1 MLSDKQMLYLA
12 NQFVNDYIEAEG
24 QLFDLIANDLKGY
37 NDDDINDDWY
47 MGKVLKMG
55 ALISIANSVIKSM
68 PSSSYNNAIKNSF
81 FANLRKKYQDTV
93 NIPKVDKTI
102 LRNVKTN
109 ALEAFRQGYLD
120 VLNQA
125 YSSVI
130 SGTSTYDIEIKK
142 AITQLVDKGF
152 TGATYVRKDGSIV
165 NMSLEAVARRDI
177 LTTMHQNAND
187 HSLNA
192 CKQLGTNYVEVSSH
206 PNARPDHAL
215 WQGKLYMLEGSTSK
229 YQNFYEA
236 TKYGSVDGLG
246 GVNCKHRFYPYV
258 LGDKRVFD
266 TYDLKENEKLYKLEQ
281 QQRANERA
289 IRKWKQKAN
298 AVDTLGQDNT
308 FYKNKVREWQKRNSD
323 FVKEHGLTRDYTRE
337 FII

>member
-1 MLSDKQMLYLA
+1 MLSDKQILDLA
-12 NQFVNDYIEAEG
+12 NQFVNDYIEVEG
-24 QLFDLIANDLKGY
+24 QLIELMADDLKGY
-37 NDDDINDDWY
+37 SNNDINSDWY
-47 MGKVLKMG
+47 MNKMLKMG
-55 ALISIANSVIKSM
+55 ALVGIANGIINAM
-68 PSSSYNNAIKNSF
+68 PSSGYNNAIKNSF

-120 VLNQA
+120 VLNQTYTNVA
-125 YSSVI
+125 L
-130 SGTSTYDIEIKK
+130 GTSAYDVEIKK
-142 AITQLVDKGF
+142 AITELIDKGF
-152 TGATYVRKDGSIV
+152 TGATYVRKDGTIV

-177 LTTMHQNAND
+177 LTTMHQNANE

-215 WQGKLYMLEGSTSK
+215 WQGKVYMLEGSSNK
-229 YQNFYEA
+229 YPNFYDA

-246 GVNCKHRFYPYV
+246 GVNCKHRFYPYF
-258 LGDKRVFD
+258 LGDKRSFD

-281 QQRANERA
+281 KQRANERA

-298 AVDTLGQDNT
+298 AVDVLGQDNT
-308 FYKNKVREWQKRNSD
+308 FYKNKVREWQKRNND
-323 FVKEHGLTRDYTRE
+323 FVKENGLTRDYTRE
-337 FII
+337 FAI

>member
-125 YSSVI
+125 YSRDRKSV
-130 SGTSTYDIEIKK
+130 
-142 AITQLVDKGF
+142 V
-152 TGATYVRKDGSIV
+152 
-165 NMSLEAVARRDI
+165 
-177 LTTMHQNAND
+177 
-187 HSLNA
+187 
-192 CKQLGTNYVEVSSH
+192 
-206 PNARPDHAL
+206 
-215 WQGKLYMLEGSTSK
+215 
-229 YQNFYEA
+229 
-236 TKYGSVDGLG
+236 
-246 GVNCKHRFYPYV
+246 
-258 LGDKRVFD
+258 
-266 TYDLKENEKLYKLEQ
+266 
-281 QQRANERA
+281 
-289 IRKWKQKAN
+289 
-298 AVDTLGQDNT
+298 
-308 FYKNKVREWQKRNSD
+308 
-323 FVKEHGLTRDYTRE
+323 
-337 FII
+337 